1 LALFKEKGCVA
12 LKADK
17 GNAIVILK
25 EVSYKQSMEKLLE
38 EGPYVKVNKSPL
50 KKNINSKHGVK
61 LSYLQH
67 SNPEVPLL
75 YGLPKIH
82 KPGNK
87 MRPINSNNNA
97 PTEKLAKWPT
107 RQLKQIPDPPGM
119 FVKNTFEQGEEHIV
133 GPARRAGV
141 FRRHSTLPERAD
153 G

>member
-1 LALFKEKGCVA
+1 MA

-25 EVSYKQSMEKLLE
+25 VDSYKQSMEKLLE

-50 KKNINSKHGVK
+50 NKMVQQVKSTLANINSKHGVK

-67 SNPEVPLL
+67 SNPAVPLL

-87 MRPINSNNNA
+87 MRPINSNSNA
-97 PTEKLAKWPT
+97 PTEKLAKWLT
-107 RQLKQIPDPPGM
+107 RQLKQLPDPPGM
-119 FVKNTFEQGEEHIV
+119 YVKNTFEYNV
-133 GPARRAGV
+133 GLGRRAGV

-153 G
+153 D